1 VFGTLSARKGATL
14 AAQLKVSHNDVT
26 LAEGAFQTT
35 LIGLRVAYAFTPR
48 IYLQS
53 LIQYNS
59 QAASWSGNIRFGWL
73 NTAGTGLFVVYNDAR
88 QSEDLLGPLSPQSR
102 AFIVKFTRQFNVIH

>member
-1 VFGTLSARKGATL
+1 MFGTLSARSGTTL
-14 AAQLKVSHNDVT
+14 AAQLKVTHNDVK

-35 LIGLRVAYAFTPR
+35 LVGLRVAYAFTPR

-59 QAASWSGNIRFGWL
+59 RAASWSGNIRFGWL
-73 NTAGTGLFVVYNDAR
+73 NTAGTGLFLVYNDVQ
-88 QSEDLLGPLSPQSR
+88 QSEDLLGPLTPQNR
-102 AFIVKFTRQFNVIH
+102 AFIVKFTRQFNVIN